1 VIAPPNLDCGLRR
14 GDWRGNR
21 RSLQDTPEPK
31 AWSEG
36 PRENL
41 VIKQMATA
49 MTDPHN
55 QPPPP
60 VIDSARVLA
69 YAVVDDIEY
78 KKWGTLYSGDT
89 LIEKV
94 IGSNLGKDIGPMLFH
109 CDEEWNVL
117 GVSGGATVTAV
128 KDRAERNYPGVGSRW
143 IDANVGIEEALAYY
157 DEATE
162 GETCSFCGKRPFEV
176 AGMVSSPN
184 AGAAICRECVEDLY
198 RVFQEPD
205 GEDQST

>member
-1 VIAPPNLDCGLRR
+1 MPDPN
-14 GDWRGNR
+14 
-21 RSLQDTPEPK
+21 K
-31 AWSEG
+31 
-36 PRENL
+36 
-41 VIKQMATA
+41 
-49 MTDPHN
+49 

-69 YAVVDDIEY
+69 YALVDDIEY
-78 KKWGTLYSGDT
+78 KEWGALYSGDT

-94 IGSNLGKDIGPMLFH
+94 PRLAICSNLGKDIGPMLFH

-117 GVSGGATVTAV
+117 SVSGGATVNEV

-143 IDANVGIEEALAYY
+143 IDANVGIEEALEYY
-157 DEATE
+157 DEVTE
-162 GETCSFCGKRPFEV
+162 GEKCSFCGKLPFEV
-176 AGMVSSPN
+176 TGMVSSPN

-198 RVFQEPD
+198 RAFQEPD